1 MDDGVDHHLELT
13 IPLSVQQQQAQ
24 TTDAGEENVV
34 LAVRSEQIGQGELP
48 FKIGQ
53 IDYAGFLLLV
63 PKRQRHAE
71 PMD

>member
-1 MDDGVDHHLELT
+1 
-13 IPLSVQQQQAQ
+13 
-24 TTDAGEENVV
+24 VV